1 MCAGG
6 PAPGKADFAGWGGPA
21 EGPSPPSAGPADVT
35 VVFAV
40 GLTFDWDCSVCSAS
54 AVIGTALA
62 VKTVSSRLLRRS
74 AKRRSMRLAKACLTA
89 QVSPA
94 AGSLGMLLLR

>member
-1 MCAGG
+1 M
-6 PAPGKADFAGWGGPA
+6 
-21 EGPSPPSAGPADVT
+21 T

-40 GLTFDWDCSVCSAS
+40 GLTFDWNWVCSTS

-62 VKTVSSRLLRRS
+62 VKTVSSRLPRRS
-74 AKRRSMRLAKACLTA
+74 AKRLLMLLAKACLTA

-94 AGSLGMLLLR
+94 AASLGMLCSGEYVYV